1 MRNWRIFAFRAVPGR
16 PEQPFR
22 DKPPS
27 GQLAKNL
34 LVDAIF
40 ATSDRP
46 PRGAV
51 GPSTTATWDTPAR
64 CHTLGLCSFNR
75 GGGLDFVWQREYGR
89 LRWLDY
95 PAQTNK
101 DR

>member
-40 ATSDRP
+40 ATSDRAAQGSGGTVADGDLGYP
-46 PRGAV
+46 CSVPHA
-51 GPSTTATWDTPAR
+51 GP
-64 CHTLGLCSFNR
+64 L
-75 GGGLDFVWQREYGR
+75 
-89 LRWLDY
+89 
-95 PAQTNK
+95 
-101 DR
+101 

>member
-22 DKPPS
+22 GKSPS

-40 ATSDRP
+40 AASDQAALANAQQRLNNI
-46 PRGAV
+46 GNELNG
-51 GPSTTATWDTPAR
+51 GP
-64 CHTLGLCSFNR
+64 LG
-75 GGGLDFVWQREYGR
+75 
-89 LRWLDY
+89 
-95 PAQTNK
+95 
-101 DR
+101 